1 MMRCALP
8 FLCSFRPSRNLGHV
22 EASST
27 YEAPSTLGVRQGA
40 TSALHLGLQ
49 IAASCSR
56 SCCWCKLQR
65 TGTRELES
73 RPLRCSGP
81 PASPRSCAHYD
92 FYRFT
97 SADYLS
103 PPAPPQPAP
112 TTHPDRERATTRDR
126 VQTSDDR
133 VRWRL
138 ALGRCAYVVCGR
150 HTFLS
155 NSISGHRTQAF
166 NYNLF
171 KLVINRVSP
180 SVLPVLAV
188 LGCAGAHVTHVARP
202 AHQPLRGCVVGA
214 QDAHKAE
221 AAHKDHQP

>member
-27 YEAPSTLGVRQGA
+27 MNLLVPRSTPRRSLC
-40 TSALHLGLQ
+40 SALRV
-49 IAASCSR
+49 ADSCKLKQELLLLL
-56 SCCWCKLQR
+56 KLQR
-65 TGTRELES
+65 TGTRELQNS
-73 RPLRCSGP
+73 SLDPCCSGP
-81 PASPRSCAHYD
+81 PASPRAV
-92 FYRFT
+92 RAGITIFT
-97 SADYLS
+97 DLRPQIIYLRQRHHS
-103 PPAPPQPAP
+103 
-112 TTHPDRERATTRDR
+112 RDR
-126 VQTSDDR
+126 PHTRTASAPHHASHVTSVQTT
-133 VRWRL
+133 VRWRSVD
-138 ALGRCAYVVCGR
+138 VVCGQ

-155 NSISGHRTQAF
+155 NSISAHRTQAF

-188 LGCAGAHVTHVARP
+188 LGCVGAHVTHVARP
-202 AHQPLRGCVVGA
+202 AHQPLRGGVVGA